1 MHASSLEVPRCRL
14 VWWLILMPHQLSL
27 RRQALHMWPG
37 CRYRE
42 IELIHAR
49 WAMLGALG
57 CITPELLAEN
67 GVKFEEPIW
76 FKAGAQ
82 ILTPGGLD
90 YLGNPSLVHAQSIVG
105 TLAVQV
111 RQCTVMQAQRQVLR
125 ASRIAGCVVLQT
137 GRFCCTCLLLL
148 WSGEGLLK
156 ESACRPPQ
164 S

>member
-1 MHASSLEVPRCRL
+1 
-14 VWWLILMPHQLSL
+14 
-27 RRQALHMWPG
+27 MWPG

-67 GVKFEEPIW
+67 GVRFEEPIW

-111 RQCTVMQAQRQVLR
+111 RQCVTMQARHPSAS
-125 ASRIAGCVVLQT
+125 ASRTVDILV
-137 GRFCCTCLLLL
+137 
-148 WSGEGLLK
+148 
-156 ESACRPPQ
+156 
-164 S
+164 